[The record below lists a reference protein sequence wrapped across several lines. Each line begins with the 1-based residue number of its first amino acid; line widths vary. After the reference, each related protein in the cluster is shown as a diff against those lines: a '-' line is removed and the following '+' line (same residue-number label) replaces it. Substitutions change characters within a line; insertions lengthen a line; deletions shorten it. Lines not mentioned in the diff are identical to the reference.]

1 MRTNIV
7 LDDVLVAE
15 ALKVSHSKTKKALI
29 HEALK
34 EYVDNRKRLSLLDL
48 SGKIQFRKGYDYKAM
63 REGK

>member
-1 MRTNIV
+1 MRTNVV
-7 LDDVLVAE
+7 LDDSLVAE
-15 ALKVSHSKTKKALI
+15 ALKISHSKTKKALI

-48 SGKIQFRKGYDYKAM
+48 SGKIKFRKGYNYKAM

>member
-7 LDDVLVAE
+7 LDDGLVAE
-15 ALKVSHSKTKKALI
+15 ALKISRLKTKKALI

-48 SGKIQFRKGYDYKAM
+48 SGKIRFRKGYDYKAM

>member
-1 MRTNIV
+1 MRTNVI
-7 LDDVLVAE
+7 LDDGLVAE

-48 SGKIQFRKGYDYKAM
+48 SGKIQFRKGYDYKTM

>member
-1 MRTNIV
+1 MRTNVV
-7 LDDVLVAE
+7 LDDGLVAE

-48 SGKIQFRKGYDYKAM
+48 SGKIQFRKSYDYKAM